1 MNFKRILSLVLVLIL
16 SLGIFAGCGNKGG
29 DDNNTPTGATLD
41 QALSYLDTIYKSQ
54 NGVKDVKNYDVVAKV
69 LLNGGADVFT
79 ITWTV
84 DNANITIK
92 ESTEAGF
99 YTVVLPASN
108 TEEVN
113 YKLTA
118 TVRNAAGETAV
129 YTVNKILGKYQATV
143 EGASELVE
151 GQAYKLYTA
160 QKYAQKHLFAT
171 AEIDQGKY
179 YVSTED
185 YTAALDFYAEKVEGG
200 YQFYTNINGAK
211 KYIDAYLGGSEG
223 TSKRLQY
230 ADSTTNV
237 WTYDSEYKVWCVTI
251 NGAVYMIGTY
261 GTYETFCISDYS
273 YITGSQASTQYPAS
287 FITPEQAAALE
298 PFQKADASTAPEVGK
313 GYVLSADNAGGTLY
327 FVGGLQAAT
336 SGDNTGNRFTGSFEE
351 ADATVVFVAAGTDA
365 DTFLLY
371 YVIDGASKYVV
382 INDTSIG
389 GDLTDVAAEASVFKW
404 DAVTGTMVV
413 ADPDNLRGFAIAANK
428 DFSTFN
434 TYMAGQDYNFA
445 TFTLKAD
452 AVAPALPNGTGS
464 GTPGTDTPGT
474 DTPGTDT
481 PGTDTP
487 GTNYGVVDPV
497 VGTAY
502 KFGMVQGNLN
512 ATYYLAGGMSS
523 YYLATTDNV
532 ANAVD
537 VYLEETTGGYYLYY
551 LNGETKT
558 YVNMVVAL
566 GTDSKYHANPECSE
580 TASTVYTYDSA
591 KQTIVVT
598 LTVGDAEAE
607 AYWFGTRND
616 KTYNTVGPCAV
627 RYNGFYCQFYAAG
640 AGTDTPGT
648 DTPGTDTPG
657 TDTPGTDTPA
667 AGLPGNLSFTA
678 AANKA
683 DGDTYL
689 STNFPTWTITG
700 TLGQTYGG
708 YLGFGRG
715 TTATRSSAI
724 KSSAISVSSA
734 FTVTAVIKGN
744 GSSGVMTST
753 LTFTL
758 VDASGNTIATGYA
771 NGSDTAAIT
780 PVDATD
786 TTYNISFTF
795 VDGKTWTDVSNL
807 VVSFAKD
814 TGNIGLFS
822 LNFVQ

>member
-1 MNFKRILSLVLVLIL
+1 MNFKRILSLVLVLVL

-29 DDNNTPTGATLD
+29 DDNTPTGATLD

-108 TEEVN
+108 AEEVN

-118 TVRNAAGETAV
+118 TVKNAAGETAV

-298 PFQKADASTAPEVGK
+298 PFQKADTSTAPEVGK
-313 GYVLSADNAGGTLY
+313 GYVLSAENAGGTLY
-327 FVGGLQAAT
+327 FVGALVAAT
-336 SGDNTGNRFTGSFEE
+336 SGDNTGNRFSGSFEA

-481 PGTDTP
+481 PGT
-487 GTNYGVVDPV
+487 NYGVVDPV

-502 KFGMVQGNLN
+502 KFGMVQGNLEN
-512 ATYYLAGGMSS
+512 KVYYLSGGLTSNTF
-523 YYLATTDNV
+523 YLNTTDNV

-537 VYLEETTGGYYLYY
+537 VYLEETTGGYFLYY
-551 LNGETKT
+551 LVGETKT
-558 YVNMVVAL
+558 YINIKVAL
-566 GTDSKYHANPECSE
+566 GTDNKYHANPTVDS
-580 TASTVYTYDSA
+580 TGTTVYTYDSTN
-591 KQTIVVT
+591 KTVVVD
-598 LTVGDAEAE
+598 LVIGDAEAE
-607 AYWFGTRND
+607 AYWLGTRND

-627 RYNGFYCQFYAAG
+627 RYAGFYCQFYAAG

-667 AGLPGNLSFTA
+667 AGLPGNLAFA
-678 AANKA
+678 AAENKA
-683 DGDTYL
+683 DGDAYFT
-689 STNFPTWTITG
+689 TNFPTWTITG
-700 TLGQTYGG
+700 KLGACYGG
-708 YLGFGRG
+708 YIGFGRTSG
-715 TTATRSSAI
+715 SITATNPSSI
-724 KSSAISVSSA
+724 TSPTISVSSA

-771 NGSDTAAIT
+771 NDSTTAAIT
-780 PVDATD
+780 PVDAKD

-807 VVSFAKD
+807 VVSFAKT
-814 TGNIGLFS
+814 TGNIGLKS